1 MKFWKSSRTA
11 DSIENDTFVERLNAI
26 AVRGKL
32 DLAPQP
38 VAEDGAPPLI
48 SKRRFWTPD
57 ELVTESGA
65 A

>member
-38 VAEDGAPPLI
+38 IAEDAEPPLV

-57 ELVTESGA
+57 ELAMEIGGA
-65 A
+65 